1 MLLKDEPKFGGSAKS
16 FREKRSEFRH
26 RVVDAIYDRIPVSIV
41 EHLGNA
47 NKEVIFAVEG
57 VFDSFV
63 KRIDNRIE
71 KTKSRHSKID
81 IGESP
86 DDDNADEDKE

>member
-1 MLLKDEPKFGGSAKS
+1 MLLKDEKS

-26 RVVDAIYDRIPVSIV
+26 RVVDAIYDRIPADVV

-47 NKEVIFAVEG
+47 NKEMVFALEG
-57 VFDSFV
+57 VLNSFV

-71 KTKSRHSKID
+71 RTKARHSKLD
-81 IGESP
+81 SGENP
-86 DDDNADEDKE
+86 DEAGEENEED

>member
-1 MLLKDEPKFGGSAKS
+1 MLLKDEKS

-26 RVVDAIYDRIPVSIV
+26 RIVDAIYDRIPVDVV

-47 NKEVIFAVEG
+47 NKEMIFAMEG

-71 KTKSRHSKID
+71 RTKTRRSKMD
-81 IGESP
+81 SAESP
-86 DDDNADEDKE
+86 DDAGEENEED